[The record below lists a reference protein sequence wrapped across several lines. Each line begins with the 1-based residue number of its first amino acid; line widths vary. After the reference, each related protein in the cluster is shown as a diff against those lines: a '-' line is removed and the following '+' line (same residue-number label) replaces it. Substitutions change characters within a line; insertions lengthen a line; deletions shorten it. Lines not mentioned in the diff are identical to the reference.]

1 MEMDNTEKGFKM
13 IKDIEGLPKSKADDY
28 DKIIKTD
35 TYRMDTAELD
45 SMADNKFINK
55 LVTEL
60 KKMILPD
67 EELVDIRL
75 DREYD
80 VFNTDVTV
88 TGFVRKK

>member
-1 MEMDNTEKGFKM
+1 MDNTEKALKL
-13 IKDIEGLPKSKADDY
+13 IKDIEGLPKPRVDEY

-35 TYRMDTAELD
+35 TYRIDTAELD
-45 SMADNKFINK
+45 TMSDNKFIND

-60 KKMILPD
+60 KKMLQPD

-75 DREYD
+75 DRKYAL
-80 VFNTDVTV
+80 FNADITL

>member
-1 MEMDNTEKGFKM
+1 MDNTEKGFKM